1 MIYSIPEA
9 NYERLCKKLTRISNK
24 CSKYNCEFHFEELGT
39 EFVEQYEDG
48 KLLGAEKHYKINVSG
63 KAMINDWVFV
73 ATLQHMPKGNIV
85 RVFDSQEVPSWAYTV
100 EPKCDHCKTKHNRKD
115 TYLIR
120 NTKTGEFKQVGKSCL
135 KDFTNGLSAEDV
147 AQLESYMD
155 SVQESCTSTGIGHKY
170 YTDVNCYL
178 MNVVETVK
186 HFGYISKANA
196 QMTGSATCYRAY
208 AFMRQDRFVAD
219 EMEKTNYNADT
230 QENQAVV
237 VAALDWLNKQE
248 DEFGYMHNLKL
259 ACSQMYCETRDLG
272 IIASLIPTYNRAQE
286 KELEKEKA
294 QKASSNS
301 KWVGEVGERITM
313 TGNCKCVT
321 SWENQF
327 GVTYVYKF
335 TTEEGNIFTWKT
347 GKSLSEGALT
357 LKGTIK
363 AHNEFRGAKKTELT
377 RCKVI

>member
-39 EFVEQYEDG
+39 EFVEQYENG
-48 KLLGAEKHYKINVSG
+48 KLLGAEKHYKIDVSG

-208 AFMRQDRFVAD
+208 AFMRKDRFVAD
-219 EMEKTNYNADT
+219 EMEKINYNADT
-230 QENQAVV
+230 QENQDVV
-237 VAALDWLNKQE
+237 VAALEWLNKQE
-248 DEFGYMHNLKL
+248 YKFGYMHNLKL

-286 KELEKEKA
+286 KELEKEKT
-294 QKASSNS
+294 QKTSSNS
-301 KWVGEVGERITM
+301 AWVGEVGERITI
-313 TGNCKCVT
+313 TGNCKCMA
-321 SWENQF
+321 SWESCF
-327 GVTYVYKF
+327 GMTFLYKF

-347 GKSLSEGALT
+347 GKALDEGT
-357 LKGTIK
+357 VTIKGTVK
-363 AHNEFRGAKKTELT
+363 THSEFRGEKQTELT
-377 RCKVI
+377 RCKIA

>member
-39 EFVEQYEDG
+39 EFVEQYENG
-48 KLLGAEKHYKINVSG
+48 KLLGAEKHYKIDISG

-170 YTDVNCYL
+170 YTDVNSYL

-196 QMTGSATCYRAY
+196 QMTGSATCYHAY
-208 AFMRQDRFVAD
+208 AFMRKDRFVVD

-237 VAALDWLNKQE
+237 VAALEWLNKQE

-313 TGNCKCVT
+313 TGDCKCVT

-363 AHNEFRGAKKTELT
+363 AHNEFRGAKETELT
-377 RCKVI
+377 RCKVM

>member
-1 MIYSIPEA
+1 MIYLIPEA
-9 NYERLCKKLTRISNK
+9 NYERLCKKLTRIANK

-48 KLLGAEKHYKINVSG
+48 KLLGAEKNYKIDVSG
-63 KAMINDWVFV
+63 KAVINDWVFV

-85 RVFDSQEVPSWAYTV
+85 RVFDSQEVPSWAYTA

-155 SVQESCTSTGIGHKY
+155 SVQESCVSTGIGYKY

-186 HFGYISKANA
+186 HFGYVSKANA

-219 EMEKTNYNADT
+219 EMKKTNYNADT

-237 VAALDWLNKQE
+237 VAALEWLNKQE

-286 KELEKEKA
+286 KELERERT

-301 KWVGEVGERITM
+301 EWVGYVGERIIM

-327 GVTYVYKF
+327 GVTYMYKF
-335 TTEEGNIFTWKT
+335 VTEEGNVFTWKT
-347 GKSLSEGALT
+347 GKSLNEGTLT

-363 AHNEFRGAKKTELT
+363 AHNEFRGAKETELT